1 MPCRYPHEP
10 DSSQQGY
17 REFRGR
23 NREAAY
29 RYADGLLERNAE
41 PQERQGQAWEKN
53 REDRRGADGENRAS
67 DSQRQEGDKCSREKN
82 CCGGNQM
89 DGTRKRDAFRDLL
102 LVGGVALN

>member
-1 MPCRYPHEP
+1 MARRYPHEP
-10 DSSQQGY
+10 DGSQQGH

-29 RYADGLLERNAE
+29 SYADGILERNAE

-53 REDRRGADGENRAS
+53 REDRRGADGERRAGEP
-67 DSQRQEGDKCSREKN
+67 QRQKGDEGSREKN
-82 CCGGNQM
+82 CCGGNQK

-102 LVGGVALN
+102 LVGGVALD